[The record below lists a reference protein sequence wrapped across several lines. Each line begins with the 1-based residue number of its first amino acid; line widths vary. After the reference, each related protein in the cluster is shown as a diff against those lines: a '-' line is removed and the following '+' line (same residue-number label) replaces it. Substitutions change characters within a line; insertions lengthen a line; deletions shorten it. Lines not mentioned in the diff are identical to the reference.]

1 MEFTELADYPIPA
14 GVLTEWLPCAAE
26 DAWTTDPRPVSY
38 VHEAH
43 LRRTAGSRYGDVP
56 DAWLGT
62 AFEVRG
68 HLEQEPFR
76 RALERWIDRHE
87 PLRSHVALGGDAA
100 AGAHRRD
107 AAAGATRRTAPA
119 GATRRT
125 APAGAVSVRYVRHLP
140 SAPDDIREHLEQLL
154 ADCTEPH
161 TWPAYV
167 FATLEPED
175 ADASG
180 SSFTVFFAADPAVAD
195 AYSVVLVAHEITAL
209 YEQERSG
216 RPAGLFPVGSYID
229 FGAAERADAADLA
242 GDHEAVR
249 IWRDALTAG
258 GGMPEFPLPL
268 GPRPVDGSPQRRLS
282 VRMLDDERAN
292 RFAAR
297 CREAGH
303 GFFAGTLAC
312 LARAA
317 VELAGIELFRTIAPA
332 HTRSGPMWAGAL
344 GWFVG
349 LRPVEIDTTGT
360 ADFATLVARAGA
372 ELRRTRASARVPFD
386 LVGELLGIPMR
397 PRFLVSYMDV
407 RFVPMAAQ
415 WPQWNARTLRSR
427 SYTHDVFLW
436 FNRSPKGVN
445 LAGRFPDTPTAV
457 ANVPPFVER
466 VRELMHE
473 VSEGRAWDTPEP
485 ANRGDPTTDR

>member
-26 DAWTTDPRPVSY
+26 DAWRTDPRPVSH

-68 HLEQEPFR
+68 HLEPEPFR

-87 PLRSHVALGGDAA
+87 PLRSHVTLSGDAA
-100 AGAHRRD
+100 AG
-107 AAAGATRRTAPA
+107 GAIRRT
-119 GATRRT
+119 T
-125 APAGAVSVRYVRHLP
+125 PAGAVSVRFIRHLP
-140 SAPDDIREHLEQLL
+140 SAPDDICEHLEQLL

-175 ADASG
+175 VDASG
-180 SSFTVFFAADPAVAD
+180 PSFTVFFAADHAVAD

-209 YEQERSG
+209 YEQERTG

-229 FGAAERADAADLA
+229 FGATERADAADLA

-258 GGMPEFPLPL
+258 GGGMPEFPLPL
-268 GPRPVDGSPQRRLS
+268 GPRPAGASPQRRLS
-282 VRMLDDERAN
+282 VRMLDDDRAN

-303 GFFAGTLAC
+303 GFLAGTLAC

-317 VELAGIELFRTIAPA
+317 VELAGVEQFRTIAPA

-360 ADFATLVARAGA
+360 ADFATLAARAGA

-397 PRFLVSYMDV
+397 PRFLVSYMDI

-445 LAGRFPDTPTAV
+445 LAGRFPDTPTAA

-466 VRELMHE
+466 VRTLMHE
-473 VSEGRAWDTPEP
+473 VSEDREWDTPERG
-485 ANRGDPTTDR
+485 NRGDPTTGR

>member
-26 DAWTTDPRPVSY
+26 DAWRTDPRPVSH

-100 AGAHRRD
+100 AGAHRR
-107 AAAGATRRTAPA
+107 
-119 GATRRT
+119 T

-161 TWPAYV
+161 TWQAYV

-229 FGAAERADAADLA
+229 FGAAERTDAADLA

-268 GPRPVDGSPQRRLS
+268 GPRPVEGSPQRRLS

-360 ADFATLVARAGA
+360 ADFATLVARAPVPNCAAPG
-372 ELRRTRASARVPFD
+372 RAP
-386 LVGELLGIPMR
+386 G
-397 PRFLVSYMDV
+397 
-407 RFVPMAAQ
+407 
-415 WPQWNARTLRSR
+415 SR
-427 SYTHDVFLW
+427 STSSANCWGYPCDRDSWCRTWTFASSPW
-436 FNRSPKGVN
+436 PRS
-445 LAGRFPDTPTAV
+445 GRSGTPGHCAAAATRTTCSCGSTA
-457 ANVPPFVER
+457 AR
-466 VRELMHE
+466 
-473 VSEGRAWDTPEP
+473 RA
-485 ANRGDPTTDR
+485 

>member
-1 MEFTELADYPIPA
+1 MEFTELEDYPIPA
-14 GVLTEWLPCAAE
+14 GVLTEWLPCVAA
-26 DAWTTDPRPVSY
+26 DAWSTDPRPVSY

-62 AFEVRG
+62 AFEVAGR
-68 HLEQEPFR
+68 LEEEPFR

-87 PLRSHVALGGDAA
+87 PLRSQVVLSGDGAVGSGGV
-100 AGAHRRD
+100 
-107 AAAGATRRTAPA
+107 TRRTAP
-119 GATRRT
+119 
-125 APAGAVSVRYVRHLP
+125 PGAVSVRFVRHLP

-175 ADASG
+175 GDASAA
-180 SSFTVFFAADPAVAD
+180 SFTVFFAADHAVAD

-242 GDHEAVR
+242 GEHEAVR
-249 IWRDALTAG
+249 IWREALTAG
-258 GGMPEFPLPL
+258 GGAMPEFPLPL
-268 GPRPVDGSPQRRLS
+268 GPRPAGAVPQRRLS
-282 VRMLDDERAN
+282 MRMLDDDRAN

-312 LARAA
+312 LARAT
-317 VELAGIELFRTIAPA
+317 VELAGVDRFRTIAPS

-349 LRPVEIDTTGT
+349 LRPVDIDAAGAT
-360 ADFATLVARAGA
+360 DFATLTARAGA

-386 LVGELLGIPMR
+386 LVGELLEVPMR

-445 LAGRFPDTPTAV
+445 LAGRFPDTPTAA
-457 ANVPPFVER
+457 ANVPSFVER

-473 VSEGRAWDTPEP
+473 ASEGREWDTPEHGNEG
-485 ANRGDPTTDR
+485 ASATGR

>member
-100 AGAHRRD
+100 
-107 AAAGATRRTAPA
+107 T
-119 GATRRT
+119 
-125 APAGAVSVRYVRHLP
+125 GAVSVRYVRHLP

-445 LAGRFPDTPTAV
+445 LAGRFPDTPTAA